1 MKDLKN
7 YMMIFRFEPN
17 NEYQPTQEE
26 QNQQQEQWGTF
37 IGNLAIKEKLVGTNQ
52 LGFSGKQLSADLS
65 VAEGINVAEGK
76 TLGGN
81 MIVRAKTID
90 EAVEMAK
97 GCPILNMGGTVE
109 VRDILPM

>member
-1 MKDLKN
+1 MSTLKKF
-7 YMMIFRFEPN
+7 MMIFRFEPN
-17 NEYQPTQEE
+17 NEYQPSQEE
-26 QNQQQEQWGTF
+26 QAQQAQDWGAF
-37 IGNLAIKEKLVGTNQ
+37 IGQLAIKERLVGTNQ

-65 VAEGINVAEGK
+65 VAEGINIAEGK

-90 EAVEMAK
+90 EAIGMAK
-97 GCPILNMGGTVE
+97 ACPILSMGGTVE

>member
-7 YMMIFRFEPN
+7 YMMLFRFEPN
-17 NEYQPTQEE
+17 NEYQPTEEE
-26 QNQQQEQWGTF
+26 QANQQQQWGTF

-52 LGFSGKQLSADLS
+52 LGFKGKRIGPDKS
-65 VAEGINVAEGK
+65 VTEGINVAEGK

-81 MIVRAKTID
+81 LIVRAKSID
-90 EAVEMAK
+90 EAVTLAK
-97 GCPILNMGGTVE
+97 DCPILNMGGTVE